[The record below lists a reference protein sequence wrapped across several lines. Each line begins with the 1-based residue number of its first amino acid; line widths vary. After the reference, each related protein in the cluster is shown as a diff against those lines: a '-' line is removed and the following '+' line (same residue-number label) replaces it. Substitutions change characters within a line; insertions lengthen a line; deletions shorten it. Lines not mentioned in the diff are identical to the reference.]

1 MTNSE
6 LKEIHRIIK
15 SGKGSTYRTKD
26 NKTHVTDS
34 TRFRSFPV
42 NKMDMINDIME
53 NASKREIQ
61 EKGIQLTTL
70 DSLERQ
76 AKSATQ
82 KALFTIVQDKK
93 GANYV
98 RDNVYNSMTNTGTA
112 ADPSM
117 YGNVFPNLWI
127 SPYEASALY
136 SQKGLPELI
145 INKKSKS
152 IFLNGIKI
160 KNAKLKSGQLDSVN
174 LNMVKLGIPKV
185 ISDAVRDSLV
195 YGGDL
200 VFPLFKKDTP
210 ITTLLPF
217 NTLIKTGILAKNSI
231 DYIVSLDRWNTMH
244 LPFTNPTHR
253 DYLNPEKYF
262 IPYLGADLHG
272 SRASRIVTGSQ
283 AGWLGQVATYGW
295 GLSDF
300 CGYMREIINYK
311 NAVNTLPVMIQQMS
325 ILARTIPVDGIL
337 ASEGANALDALTEQ
351 NTIKIRQMSL
361 TNPINIDLLGELHAI
376 NRDFAEVPSLIRLL
390 RQDAAAAASVPE
402 PLLWSSEKGNFSS
415 GDDTEGNLHKQYES
429 IKYIH
434 SDVQMQFKKMAMI
447 LVIDA
452 LGTDKDV
459 IDALP
464 YTEMHFDVPMVANA
478 AERAR
483 VGYDISQTYFQLVAS
498 QMPASMAAQIAS
510 SYAGDELSFS
520 SELLDDLERRQ
531 KESDERAKEKH
542 EKEMELMEAQIEDT
556 KESCKQEEKKS
567 LFPSLRKKEPE
578 EKKKYDKLE
587 QRQHE
592 KTRIGSEKRGQA
604 LQRRSSET
612 AASRSN
618 RGKNTNE

>member
-15 SGKGSTYRTKD
+15 SGKGSAYRTKD

-34 TRFRSFPV
+34 TKFKSFPIRC
-42 NKMDMINDIME
+42 MDTINDIME
-53 NASKREIQ
+53 NASLRSIK
-61 EKGIQLTTL
+61 EKNISVCTL
-70 DSLERQ
+70 GDIERTSKM
-76 AKSATQ
+76 AAQ
-82 KALFTIVQDKK
+82 KALISIVQDGS
-93 GANYV
+93 GARYV
-98 RDNVYNSMTNTGTA
+98 KDNIYNPVTGSGTG
-112 ADPSM
+112 ADPSV
-117 YGNVFPNLWI
+117 YGNAFPNLWI

-160 KNAKLKSGQLDSVN
+160 KNAKLKSKDLDAVN
-174 LNMVKLGIPKV
+174 LNMVKLGIPKI

-200 VFPLFKKDTP
+200 VFPLLKKDNP
-210 ITTLLPF
+210 ITTLMPF
-217 NTLIKTGILAKNSI
+217 GALLKSGILGKGSI

-325 ILARTIPVDGIL
+325 ILARTIPVDGVL
-337 ASEGANALDALTEQ
+337 ASEGANALDALVEQ
-351 NTIKIRQMSL
+351 NTIRVREMSL
-361 TNPINIDLLGELHAI
+361 ANPINIDLLGELHAI

-434 SDVQMQFKKMAMI
+434 SDVQMQFKKLAMI

-452 LGTDKDV
+452 LGTDTD
-459 IDALP
+459 IMEALP

-520 SELLDDLERRQ
+520 SELLEDLERRQ
-531 KESDERAKEKH
+531 KEADERAEEKH
-542 EKEMELMEAQIEDT
+542 NKEMELMEAQIEST

-567 LFPSLRKKEPE
+567 LFPALKKKEPE
-578 EKKKYDKLE
+578 EKKRYDKLE

-592 KTRIGSEKRGQA
+592 KTRIGSEKRSMA

-612 AASRSN
+612 ATKRSN
-618 RGKNTNE
+618 RGVNTNE